1 VSVAIDEQQHVALPK
16 LMGQPAYARPPR
28 HVTMTTVRPLDPDD
42 MPLEAFLDGDE
53 LEHARDLRSRP
64 FVAVPAGMS
73 GEQIVAEPPQR
84 QRGFRL
90 KLFGARSSSNGHTD

>member
-1 VSVAIDEQQHVALPK
+1 VAIDEQQHVALPK

-42 MPLEAFLDGDE
+42 MPLEAYLDGDE
-53 LEHARDLRSRP
+53 LEHARDLRAKP

-73 GEQIVAEPPQR
+73 GEQAVAETHHR

-90 KLFGARSSSNGHTD
+90 KLFGRSSTNGSTD